1 MKTQMIRIN
10 DDRYEGEDGCV
21 MAREYGKTPNGNNM
35 NGRWVLREAQ
45 GAMVDF
51 DQYSND
57 LAERNNLRIN

>member
-10 DDRYEGEDGCV
+10 DDRYEGQGLV

-35 NGRWVLREAQ
+35 NGRWVLRDANA
-45 GAMVDF
+45 AMVDF

-57 LAERNNLRIN
+57 LAERNNLQIH